1 MGGCSRERHN
11 RKEVKTMKYEKPEI
25 ITSSYALSTVHGA
38 KDSPMNDGQ
47 GHEPPVA
54 TAAAYQADE

>member
-1 MGGCSRERHN
+1 MR
-11 RKEVKTMKYEKPEI
+11 YEKPELFAAA
-25 ITSSYALSTVHGA
+25 SALVAVQGA

>member
-1 MGGCSRERHN
+1 
-11 RKEVKTMKYEKPEI
+11 MKYEKPEL
-25 ITSSYALSTVHGA
+25 SVAASALISIQGV